1 MPWRS
6 ARCGRKYGRHDVGLR
21 QRPSSPYTEPIG
33 ALSLTLDAT
42 FFALSDPKRR
52 GILERL
58 GRGPA
63 TLSQL
68 AGPSGLTLN
77 GIKKHVGILELA
89 GLVETEKVGRVR
101 ECRLG
106 RATTLGEA
114 GEWIEAHRRAWDGPV
129 GPLRALRGA
138 RTVSRELR
146 YERLIQAS
154 PARVFDLFTSPAG
167 QREFYGSDAPGWV
180 VDSRCELRVGG
191 AWEIAFGP
199 SPGELYRH
207 RHVFETIERPRRLLL
222 ATTETRLDGSRLTFS
237 TEFTFAPRDGATLMT
252 MVQWGLP
259 SEELRDEHGRGLPHA
274 FDRLEQAL

>member
-1 MPWRS
+1 LCASRQAIRAVRGRGKVTSALASGPELVDRQHWAAAISMPWLS

-106 RATTLGEA
+106 PATTLGEA
-114 GEWIEAHRRAWDGPV
+114 GEWIEAHRRAWEG
-129 GPLRALRGA
+129 
-138 RTVSRELR
+138 
-146 YERLIQAS
+146 
-154 PARVFDLFTSPAG
+154 
-167 QREFYGSDAPGWV
+167 
-180 VDSRCELRVGG
+180 
-191 AWEIAFGP
+191 
-199 SPGELYRH
+199 
-207 RHVFETIERPRRLLL
+207 
-222 ATTETRLDGSRLTFS
+222 RLDRF
-237 TEFTFAPRDGATLMT
+237 ERFVERAT
-252 MVQWGLP
+252 
-259 SEELRDEHGRGLPHA
+259 
-274 FDRLEQAL
+274 